1 MRYLTRLF
9 LLALLLLSACAGTP
23 TLSETDEVAIYTAVI
38 EQLYTRDDTFG
49 GTYQA
54 ANTYILSQTSDSV
67 GDPDI
72 EQLEPQVLATA
83 VQAEIIAALTHL
95 PTNIVWVEAR
105 TAVPLDDATGSVADG
120 GIIMT
125 LGNIQPQK
133 DGTVLVSASIYVGML
148 AAGGQT
154 YILEQAAGG
163 WQIKGTTGVQWI
175 S

>member
-1 MRYLTRLF
+1 MKRILQILPLAF
-9 LLALLLLSACAGTP
+9 LLLTACTSAP
-23 TLSETDEVAIYTAVI
+23 TLTEADEVAIYTAVI
-38 EQLYTRDDTFG
+38 EQLYTHDDTFG

-54 ANTYILSQTSDSV
+54 ADTYVLTQTDDSA
-67 GDPDI
+67 GDPEI
-72 EQLEPQVLATA
+72 EQLVPQVLATA
-83 VQAEIIAALTHL
+83 VQTEITAALAHL

-105 TAVPLDDATGSVADG
+105 TAVPLDDSTGSVADG
-120 GIIMT
+120 GIIVT
-125 LGNIQPQK
+125 LGNIQPQS
-133 DGTVLVSASIYVGML
+133 DGTVFVSGSIYVGSL

>member
-1 MRYLTRLF
+1 MKRLMRIVF
-9 LLALLLLSACAGTP
+9 LALLLLTACTNTS
-23 TLSETDEVAIYTAVI
+23 TLSEADEVAIYTAVI

-54 ANTYILSQTSDSV
+54 ADTYILSQTNDSA

-72 EQLEPQVLATA
+72 EPLEPQVLTTA
-83 VQAEIIAALTHL
+83 VQDKITAALAHL
-95 PTNIVWVEAR
+95 PTNMIWVEAM
-105 TAVPLDDATGSVADG
+105 TAVSLDPATGAVANS
-120 GIIMT
+120 GIVLT
-125 LGNIQPQK
+125 LGNIHPQSN
-133 DGTVLVSASIYVGML
+133 GTVLVSASIYVGSL

-154 YILEQAAGG
+154 YILEKDANG

>member
-1 MRYLTRLF
+1 MKRILQILPLAF
-9 LLALLLLSACAGTP
+9 LLLTACISTP
-23 TLSETDEVAIYTAVI
+23 TLTEADEVAIYTAVI
-38 EQLYTRDDTFG
+38 EQLYTHDDTFG

-54 ANTYILSQTSDSV
+54 ADTYVLTQTDDSA
-67 GDPDI
+67 GDPEI

-83 VQAEIIAALTHL
+83 VQTEITAALAHL
-95 PTNIVWVEAR
+95 PTNIIWVEAM
-105 TAVPLDDATGSVADG
+105 TAVPLDNATGAVANS
-120 GIIMT
+120 GIVLT
-125 LGNIQPQK
+125 LGNIHPQR
-133 DGTVLVSASIYVGML
+133 DGTVLVSGSIYVGML

>member
-1 MRYLTRLF
+1 MKYLLRIVF
-9 LLALLLLSACAGTP
+9 LTLLLLTACSNAP
-23 TLSETDEVAIYTAVI
+23 TLSETDKVAIYTAVI
-38 EQLYTRDDTFG
+38 EQLYTHDDTFG

-54 ANTYILSQTSDSV
+54 ADTYILSQTDDSV
-67 GDPDI
+67 GDPEI

-83 VQAEIIAALTHL
+83 VQSEITAALAHL
-95 PTNIVWVEAR
+95 PTNIVWVESR

-154 YILEQAAGG
+154 YVLEQAAGG

>member
-1 MRYLTRLF
+1 MKYLLQIVF
-9 LLALLLLSACAGTP
+9 LTLLLLTACTSAP
-23 TLSETDEVAIYTAVI
+23 TLTEADEVAIYTAVI
-38 EQLYTRDDTFG
+38 EQLYIHDDTFG

-54 ANTYILSQTSDSV
+54 ADTTILTQTDDSV
-67 GDPDI
+67 GDPEI

-83 VQAEIIAALTHL
+83 VQTEITAALAHL
-95 PTNIVWVEAR
+95 PTNIVWVESR
-105 TAVPLDDATGSVADG
+105 TAVPLDDATGSVANN
-120 GIIMT
+120 GIILT
-125 LGNIQPQK
+125 LGNIHPQR
-133 DGTVLVSASIYVGML
+133 DGTVLVSGSIYVGML

>member
-1 MRYLTRLF
+1 MKRLLQIIF
-9 LLALLLLSACAGTP
+9 PVLLLLTACTNAP
-23 TLSETDEVAIYTAVI
+23 TLTEADEVAIYTAVI

-54 ANTYILSQTSDSV
+54 TNTYILSQTNDSV

>member
-23 TLSETDEVAIYTAVI
+23 TLTEADEVAIYTAVI
-38 EQLYTRDDTFG
+38 EQIHTQDDTFG

-54 ANTYILSQTSDSV
+54 ADTYILSQTDDRV

-72 EQLEPQVLATA
+72 EQLEPQELTTA
-83 VQAEIIAALTHL
+83 VQTEISAALAHL
-95 PTNIVWVEAR
+95 PTNIVWVASR

-120 GIIMT
+120 GIILT
-125 LGNIQPQK
+125 LGNIQPQS

-154 YILEQAAGG
+154 YILEQDAGG
-163 WQIKGTTGVQWI
+163 WQIQGTTGVQWI